1 MNKRTNH
8 WYLFDIA
15 FRGAVNVRK
24 ASLRTWAVW
33 MVLIVGFLVAI
44 QLGVVRPDQ
53 HPVLVQLVLPVI
65 VGLAIG
71 IPIWRAKT
79 RAARV
84 PGQYVAALKAPDP
97 AEVVE
102 IVRRSM
108 EAADAFPDIDAYRA
122 QSTALALALYGREDE
137 ARAALAAVPWGAKAP
152 LIQATGLSAEAVV
165 VLLCR
170 RDAASALALANKA
183 RELASISPNL
193 PGAAATARYHATV
206 VGVSEALAGELPAA
220 SRAALEASSANARL
234 VPLRVLSLFGL
245 AAAAERDG
253 DGARADELRRT
264 LLELAPHCAPLQLTV
279 ASFTTDGTSSSGVV
293 ASAISAGGDQ
303 GIAARAK
310 ARAAPIKVLVLW
322 VVVLAAFLAI
332 WRFLDAGSP

>member
-108 EAADAFPDIDAYRA
+108 EAADAFE
-122 QSTALALALYGREDE
+122 SVVTSLVTW
-137 ARAALAAVPWGAKAP
+137 ARGPGKSLPWKRTTPICAP
-152 LIQATGLSAEAVV
+152 KTP
-165 VLLCR
+165 
-170 RDAASALALANKA
+170 SALTGTAHTAAWSTDGRSNERYAVRCGPSTTSTFDGDHSQSGAFAPFGGSWPGRWQPATSSVWPL
-183 RELASISPNL
+183 PPTT
-193 PGAAATARYHATV
+193 PGAGIACTARN
-206 VGVSEALAGELPAA
+206 GRRPS
-220 SRAALEASSANARL
+220 
-234 VPLRVLSLFGL
+234 LR
-245 AAAAERDG
+245 
-253 DGARADELRRT
+253 
-264 LLELAPHCAPLQLTV
+264 
-279 ASFTTDGTSSSGVV
+279 SSS
-293 ASAISAGGDQ
+293 
-303 GIAARAK
+303 
-310 ARAAPIKVLVLW
+310 
-322 VVVLAAFLAI
+322 
-332 WRFLDAGSP
+332 